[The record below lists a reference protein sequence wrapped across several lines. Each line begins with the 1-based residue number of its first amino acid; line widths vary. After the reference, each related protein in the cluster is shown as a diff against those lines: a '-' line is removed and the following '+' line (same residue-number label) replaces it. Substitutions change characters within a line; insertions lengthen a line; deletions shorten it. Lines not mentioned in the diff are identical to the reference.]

1 MKLLQANGGMRA
13 DWLAAVLLAALTALL
28 FLGAPSHG
36 EFSWSDAP
44 RHALNGVFVKDFVAA
59 MPWQD
64 PAGFAYR
71 YYAQYPA
78 LTILFYPPLF
88 YVVSAPFY
96 ALFGFSH
103 PVALLVMGLHYVAF
117 ALAAYCLTRRYLT
130 VLSAGLLTAT
140 IVLLPELTFWGRQ
153 IMLEIPALA
162 FLLWSVVCFL
172 AYQDKRQPR
181 LLYWAAIL
189 LILAMYTKI
198 TAGFM
203 ALVYLAVLIRM
214 HGFALWRQRFLL
226 FTAVLSAL
234 ALIPLIVL
242 TIKFGQAN
250 VTSLTGI
257 ADAEVSR
264 TSLAG
269 WLWYARQLPAQMGW
283 GAVLA
288 SLFGSILLYWRRA
301 SLAKHRADVLF
312 LLSWFVLGYLFFSA
326 IDLKEA
332 RHSVFILPPVL
343 LLAGIGLNT
352 LSSRFQVML
361 LLLLAAVTLWQ
372 TLQRPV
378 HYVAGYDE
386 AASVIAKLAPE
397 NSAVLFSG
405 YRDGAFVFNMRTHEE
420 RRDITTVRADKLLL
434 KIAVRRELGVE
445 QKSYSEAEIVRLIDE
460 AGVRYVV
467 AQRDFWI
474 DLEVMKRL
482 QTVLD
487 SNHFEEVSRIALA
500 ANYPASDKVL
510 VVYRN
515 KGAVERAVPAM
526 KIDLPIIN
534 QSIPAR

>member
-1 MKLLQANGGMRA
+1 MKPLHITAGARA
-13 DWLAAVLLAALTALL
+13 DLLVAILLTALIALL

-36 EFSWSDAP
+36 EFAWSDAP
-44 RHALNGVFVKDFVAA
+44 RHALNGVFVKDFVTA

-103 PVALLVMGLHYVAF
+103 PVALLVICLHYMAF
-117 ALAAYCLTRRYLT
+117 ALAVYCLARRYMAVIT
-130 VLSAGLLTAT
+130 AGLLAAT

-189 LILAMYTKI
+189 LLLAMYTKI

-203 ALVYLAVLIRM
+203 ALVYLMALIRM
-214 HGFALWRQRFLL
+214 HGFALWRQRVLVIAAL
-226 FTAVLSAL
+226 VSAVAL
-234 ALIPLIVL
+234 VPLIIL
-242 TIKFGQAN
+242 TLKFGQAN

-257 ADAEVSR
+257 ADSEVSR

-288 SLFGSILLYWRRA
+288 SMFGVVLLYWCRA
-301 SLAKHRADVLF
+301 LLAKHSADVSF
-312 LLSWFVLGYLFFSA
+312 LLSWLVLGYLFFSA

-343 LLAGIGLNT
+343 LLAAIGLNT
-352 LSSRFQVML
+352 LGSRLQTML

-372 TLQRPV
+372 TLLRPV

-386 AASVIAKLAPE
+386 AAAVIAELAPE
-397 NSAVLFSG
+397 NGAVLFSG

-420 RRDITTVRADKLLL
+420 RRDISTVRADKLLL
-434 KIAVRRELGVE
+434 KVAVRRELGVE
-445 QKSYSEAEIVRLIDE
+445 QKSYSEDEIVRLINE
-460 AGVRYVV
+460 AGVHYVV
-467 AQRDFWI
+467 AQRDFWT

-487 SNHFEEVSRIALA
+487 SNHFEEVKRIMLP
-500 ANYPASDKVL
+500 ANYPAADKVL
-510 VVYRN
+510 VIYRN
-515 KGAVERAVPAM
+515 RGALDKATPGM
-526 KIDLPIIN
+526 QIDLPIIN